1 MIRGDPQEQQ
11 LCCESRLLPSHFLKM
26 QEVLAAEMMK
36 GNVQQKGDAHGL
48 FKVDPGKV
56 DRVYSVV
63 ARKLGKREEPA
74 VA

>member
-1 MIRGDPQEQQ
+1 
-11 LCCESRLLPSHFLKM
+11 M
-26 QEVLAAEMMK
+26 QEVLATEMIK

-56 DRVYSVV
+56 DRVYGVV
-63 ARKLGKREEPA
+63 SRKLAKREESA